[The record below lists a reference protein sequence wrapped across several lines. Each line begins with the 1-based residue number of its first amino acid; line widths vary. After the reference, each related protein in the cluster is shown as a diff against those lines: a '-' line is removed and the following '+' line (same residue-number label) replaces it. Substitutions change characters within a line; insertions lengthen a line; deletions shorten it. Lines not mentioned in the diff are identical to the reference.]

1 MGKIKIYK
9 KHILIAAYVVLI
21 IVELFFYVPYHSIQ
35 IFKSQQ
41 NVPHTQITGSGY
53 ATMTNITY
61 NKAQLK
67 NNERAKAGKRVDTSQ
82 LFMNVSITT
91 IIFIALYVLLLKN
104 ENGDNK
110 TKVQNDFLEAKKA
123 TEKMFEK
130 EYQLSLEESML
141 VEPPYLDVNA
151 LAFADEETIKEAQ
164 KQYVQDLYF
173 YFKNRLDRE

>member
-1 MGKIKIYK
+1 
-9 KHILIAAYVVLI
+9 
-21 IVELFFYVPYHSIQ
+21 
-35 IFKSQQ
+35 
-41 NVPHTQITGSGY
+41 VPHTQITGSGY

-67 NNERAKAGKRVDTSQ
+67 NNERVKAGKRVDTSQ

-91 IIFIALYVLLLKN
+91 IVFIAIYLLSLKEEKD
-104 ENGDNK
+104 ENK
-110 TKVQNDFLEAKKA
+110 METQNDFEEARKA
-123 TEKMFEK
+123 TEAMFAED
-130 EYQLSLEESML
+130 YQLSLEESML

-151 LAFADEETIKEAQ
+151 LAFADDETIKEAQ